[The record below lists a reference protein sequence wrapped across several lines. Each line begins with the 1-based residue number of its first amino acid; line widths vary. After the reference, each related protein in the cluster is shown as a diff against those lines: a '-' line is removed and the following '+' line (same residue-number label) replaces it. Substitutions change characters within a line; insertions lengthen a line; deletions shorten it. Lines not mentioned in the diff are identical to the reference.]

1 MSDQDYLYFSKFCR
15 TTSFGMERSACLP
28 SELTILH
35 LIVPNITL
43 LLRCIQVPICPMQSA
58 ALMCSIVLFCFDFGL
73 KMHFINP
80 SNKLQVQIHYAKAG
94 NIYKSR

>member
-1 MSDQDYLYFSKFCR
+1 MSDQDYLYFGNFCR
-15 TTSFGMERSACLP
+15 TACFGMERSACLP
-28 SELTILH
+28 GELTILH

-43 LLRCIQVPICPMQSA
+43 LLRHLQAPICPMQSA
-58 ALMCSIVLFCFDFGL
+58 ALMFSIVLFCCDFGL

-80 SNKLQVQIHYAKAG
+80 SNKLQVQIYYAKAS